1 MSIEKDY
8 QNVSVSKINIDIV
21 ERELCTAIDIE
32 LSDTKLEKHR
42 SHLKQFTLDLFKE
55 YRKEIEEEA

>member
-1 MSIEKDY
+1 M
-8 QNVSVSKINIDIV
+8 INIDIV
-21 ERELCTAIDIE
+21 ERELCTAIDME

-42 SHLKQFTLDLFKE
+42 RHLKQFTLDLFKE